1 MPPNSPH
8 TQVYGTLWEFP
19 PKSAPLPPLTCTG
32 ATPEPLFLE
41 GRAPSPML
49 MGSSASGPGKVLLEM
64 RSQGIHQ
71 EHSTAAFIL
80 LIQNSYA
87 KKRCSSFHHVFEHK
101 TTSSSPPQQTSI
113 QHQQAK
119 GHKAAAAAK
128 EMSRHRTAAHPA
140 LLSNCSQLTLT
151 KGPFSEAVTALGVVN
166 SKAVRQ
172 PEPWSQPVHIFWGPI
187 SLLLTDHLF
196 QTMQH
201 QGPVSCPAPEVTSLL

>member
-1 MPPNSPH
+1 
-8 TQVYGTLWEFP
+8 
-19 PKSAPLPPLTCTG
+19 
-32 ATPEPLFLE
+32 
-41 GRAPSPML
+41 ML

-80 LIQNSYA
+80 LIQNGYA

-119 GHKAAAAAK
+119 GHKAAAAK
-128 EMSRHRTAAHPA
+128 EMSRHKTAAHPA

-201 QGPVSCPAPEVTSLL
+201 QGLVSCPAPELTSLL